1 MILSNWERI
10 VFLNKCL
17 DLNFL
22 ESNIGKYFYE
32 FGVKKNFL
40 NGIYDVLVKEKIDIL
55 DSKINNFFL

>member
-32 FGVKKNFL
+32 FGVNKNFL